1 VTGDVPD
8 EDLSVEIGGAA
19 WAVLDGQ
26 AGSAGLSAPEPQ
38 VVRLIRVADCEE
50 LARVEADPGS
60 AHAFVF
66 DADGQVSVEDRTS
79 DQDAGAPLERRERA
93 DCG

>member
-1 VTGDVPD
+1 M
-8 EDLSVEIGGAA
+8 EIGGAA
-19 WAVLDGQ
+19 WAVVDGQ
-26 AGSAGLSAPEPQ
+26 AGSAGLSAPDPQ

-50 LARVEADPGS
+50 LATLEADPGS

-66 DADGQVSVEDRTS
+66 DAGGMVSVERRTS
-79 DQDAGAPLERRERA
+79 AQDAGVPLERRERA